1 MIKTKEKKTVTKT
14 EKAEETRPVNLEL
27 EAYYHWQERGC
38 PVNDD
43 LTDWLAVEKGRN
55 NGKRKQLS

>member
-1 MIKTKEKKTVTKT
+1 MIKTKEKKTVM
-14 EKAEETRPVNLEL
+14 KAEKESATPQTNLQL
-27 EAYYHWQERGC
+27 EAYFHWQERGC

-55 NGKRKQLS
+55 NGKRKTLS